1 MDMSRRGLHPMSG
14 SVARWAGRAWR
25 RWALALPLLAFAA
38 LVPAGA
44 GGAVGTAAAANTW
57 VPTGAL
63 QTNRSYHTATLLRDG
78 RVLVAAGSAGECCI
92 YFDSAELY
100 DPATGTWTTTGA
112 LQTARNEQT
121 ATLLQDGRVLVA
133 GGFGAIGSLA
143 NATLTSTELYS
154 PTTGVWT
161 PATGLRI
168 SRAGHTA
175 TLLPNGKVLVA
186 GGSTENAFSAST
198 SSAELYDPATGVW
211 TPTGA
216 MTTPR
221 WRQTATLLPD
231 GMVLVAGGLGPI
243 NNTLASAELYN
254 PATGIWSG
262 TGSMTGARNEQ
273 TATLL
278 ADGRVLVAGGC
289 GDPSCGRAV
298 QSAEIYDTATGT
310 WSPTGAL
317 RSARGQH
324 TATLLPSG
332 QVLVAGGCC
341 DVGQSILTPAELYNP
356 VTGVWSLTGPMGV
369 PRSAHTATLLPNGQ
383 VLVAGGCL
391 NTVTCGVVSA
401 AEVYTPGLGPLALI
415 KPAFLFFGAQPAG
428 APSPPQTVTV
438 TNTGTLPLTV
448 ISVTLSGPN
457 SADFPAAAPCLG
469 LPLAP
474 GGGCAIPVTFTPPAK
489 GARSASLTISTDA
502 PSGPYTISLAGTG
515 TGPSAW
521 APTGPM
527 IAFGSQQT
535 ATLLQNGQVLSA
547 GGGTSQLYDPAT
559 RAWTARG
566 AMVVVRS
573 GHTATLLR
581 DGRVLVAGGCCSGT
595 SALSS
600 AELYDPTSGAW
611 SPTGS
616 MHAVRQAHTA
626 TLLQDGRVLVTGG
639 CNFACGPGTT
649 SAELYDPI
657 TGVWAVTNSMTARR
671 ASHTATL
678 LRDGRVL
685 VAGGCC
691 AVTRSAEVYDPGTGL
706 FTPTGS
712 LYVARS
718 NQTATL
724 LRNGMVLVAGGATQY
739 CTGAGCGSAS
749 VKETELY
756 NPVTDRWTFGPSMN
770 GARNNHV
777 AALLGTGQVLVAGGC
792 GDDFNCFVPLSSA
805 ETYDPA
811 SGAWVTTSALSTMR
825 LDATTANV
833 LANGQVLVIGG
844 VCCRGAALYTAPLLG
859 ASSTLVTPG
868 QSIVVTG
875 VLFPAPDFP
884 GQETVRVYWD
894 SVASTP
900 LTASA
905 LGPHGSFITAVA
917 VPPAGAGVHTL
928 IAVAQISQA
937 ATTKAVL
944 VR

>member
-1 MDMSRRGLHPMSG
+1 MDTSRRGLHPMSG

-25 RWALALPLLAFAA
+25 RWALALPLLALAA

-44 GGAVGTAAAANTW
+44 GGAAGTAAAANTW

-78 RVLVAAGSAGECCI
+78 RVLAAAGSASECCL

-100 DPATGTWTTTGA
+100 DPATGTWATTGP
-112 LQTARNEQT
+112 LRTARNEQT

-161 PATGLRI
+161 PATAMHI
-168 SRAGHTA
+168 SRAGHSA

-186 GGSTENAFSAST
+186 GGSTENAFST
-198 SSAELYDPATGVW
+198 SSAELYDPATGIW
-211 TPTGA
+211 ILTGA

-231 GMVLVAGGLGPI
+231 GMVLVAGGLGPT

-254 PATGIWSG
+254 PATGTWSG
-262 TGSMTGARNEQ
+262 TGSMAGARNEQ

-278 ADGRVLVAGGC
+278 QDGRVLVAGGC
-289 GDPSCGRAV
+289 DDPSCGRAL
-298 QSAEIYDTATGT
+298 QSAEIYDTATGA
-310 WSPTGAL
+310 WRPTGAL

-341 DVGQSILTPAELYNP
+341 DVGQSSLTLAELYNP
-356 VTGVWSLTGPMGV
+356 ATGVWSLTGPMSA
-369 PRSAHTATLLPNGQ
+369 PRSAHTATLLPNGH

-391 NTVTCGVVSA
+391 NAVTCGGVSA

-415 KPAFLFFGAQPAG
+415 TPPALAFGAQPVNA
-428 APSPPQTVTV
+428 SSLPQTIMV

-448 ISVTLSGPN
+448 LSATLSGPN
-457 SADFPAAAPCLG
+457 SADFQAAAPCLG
-469 LPLAP
+469 VPLAP
-474 GGGCAIPVTFTPPAK
+474 GGGCAIPVTFMPPAE
-489 GARSASLTISTDA
+489 GTRAAILTVVTDA
-502 PSGPYTISLAGTG
+502 PSGPYTISLGGVG

-521 APTGPM
+521 TPAGPLV
-527 IAFGSQQT
+527 ASRAQQT

-547 GGGTSQLYDPAT
+547 GGGASQLYDPAT

-573 GHTATLLR
+573 GHTAPLLR
-581 DGRVLVAGGCCSGT
+581 DGRVLVAGGCCGDT

-626 TLLQDGRVLVTGG
+626 TLLRDGRVLVTGG

-657 TGVWAVTNSMTARR
+657 TGVWTVTNAMTAPR
-671 ASHTATL
+671 AFHTATL

-685 VAGGCC
+685 VVGGCC
-691 AVTRSAEVYDPGTGL
+691 VVTRSAEVYDPGTGL

-718 NQTATL
+718 DQTATL
-724 LRNGMVLVAGGATQY
+724 LRNGTVLVAGGDTES
-739 CTGAGCGSAS
+739 CTIEGCGSPALT
-749 VKETELY
+749 ETELY
-756 NPVTDRWTFGPSMN
+756 NPASGRWAIGASMK
-770 GARNNHV
+770 GARGYHT
-777 AALLGTGQVLVAGGC
+777 ATLLGTGQVLVVGGC
-792 GDDFNCFVPLSSA
+792 GDGSNCFTPLSSA
-805 ETYDPA
+805 EIYAPA
-811 SGAWVTTSALSTMR
+811 DGRWVTTSPMSTTR
-825 LDATTANV
+825 FNAAAT
-833 LANGQVLVIGG
+833 LLPNGQVLVAGG
-844 VCCRGAALYTAPLLG
+844 DCCRSAELYTAPLLV
-859 ASSTLVTPG
+859 ASSTVVTPG
-868 QSIVVTG
+868 QTIIVAG
-875 VLFPAPDFP
+875 LFFPAPDFA

-894 SVASTP
+894 NVAGLPLSTP
-900 LTASA
+900 SLD
-905 LGPHGSFITAVA
+905 PRGSFSAAVA
-917 VPPAGAGVHTL
+917 VPPSGGGVHTL
-928 IAVAQISQA
+928 IAVAQISQV